1 VLKSAA
7 PANASAKNAFYLY
20 TIHLFCE
27 VFVVVVFKLP
37 KMTKQE
43 MWKLIRRQRLCRI
56 AFKGD
61 DYPYMAPFQYVVLD
75 DTLYF
80 HFTDYG
86 TKMKLIENDKRVCVE
101 IEEYREDLSE
111 YSFIVLRGTL
121 KVVTDPQER
130 AKALQKLAEEGE
142 QKLSPNFLPAHGFRK
157 EDGWHSLTPENTS
170 LVAVKLENITQEI
183 GLKSP

>member
-1 VLKSAA
+1 M
-7 PANASAKNAFYLY
+7 
-20 TIHLFCE
+20 
-27 VFVVVVFKLP
+27 VVFKLP

-43 MWKLIRRQRLCRI
+43 MWKLIQRQTLCRI
-56 AFKGD
+56 AFKGAK
-61 DYPYMAPFQYVVLD
+61 YPYMAPFQYVVLD
-75 DTLYF
+75 GSLYF

-121 KVVTDPQER
+121 KVITDQKER
-130 AKALQKLAEEGE
+130 AQALNQLSEEGK
-142 QKLSPNFLPAHGFRK
+142 QKLSPNFLPAHGFKK
-157 EDGWHSLTPENTS
+157 EDGWSSLNPTNTS
-170 LVAVKLENITQEI
+170 LVVIKLENITQEI